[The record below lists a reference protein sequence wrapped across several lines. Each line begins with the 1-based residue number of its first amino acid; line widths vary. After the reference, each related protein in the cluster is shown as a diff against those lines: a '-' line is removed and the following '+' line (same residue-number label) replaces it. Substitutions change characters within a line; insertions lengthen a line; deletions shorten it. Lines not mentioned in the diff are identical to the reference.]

1 MAGRFRNYVKS
12 FSDLFTSYRRDV
24 TDKAHHYLQ
33 GLMQASPR
41 KNMERM
47 CEVVPGSDHQA
58 VQQFISDSRWDA
70 QAVKDRVAENA
81 DKLIGSSR
89 DACLLIDESSFAK
102 KGKKSVGV
110 SRQWLGRLG
119 KVDNGQVGVLSALCK
134 GSHVVPVDSRLYL
147 PEEWINDPKRC
158 LEAKVPI
165 EKVVFKTKDQLA
177 LEMVVHAQ
185 ELGLR
190 YGWVGADAGYGK
202 GLGFCME
209 LEKMNETFMVDIHS
223 DQLIYNG
230 NPTPCLPCSKGRGKK
245 PTRYKIDKKGVRV
258 DKWVATQPKKSW
270 RKLTLRDSTKGKLT
284 YEFLAVRVWLW
295 MKNTPE
301 VRRWHLVVRRNPDT
315 HSDYKYS
322 LSNAPKGTKLKR
334 LAYMQGQRFWIERSF
349 EEGKSECGMAD
360 YQMRGWVGWH
370 HHMALVK
377 MAMLF
382 MLKERIENKEEYPLL
397 SCGDIEKLLAKFLP
411 RRDITTDE
419 IIRQVK
425 KSHDK
430 RKAAMESA
438 ARVQQKRK
446 RRKPSG

>member
-1 MAGRFRNYVKS
+1 
-12 FSDLFTSYRRDV
+12 
-24 TDKAHHYLQ
+24 
-33 GLMQASPR
+33 MQAGPR

-47 CEVVPGSDHQA
+47 CEVVPESDHQA
-58 VQQFISDSRWDA
+58 VQQFISDSRWDS
-70 QAVKDRVAENA
+70 QAVKDRVAQNA
-81 DKLIGSSR
+81 DNLIGSSR
-89 DACLLIDESSFAK
+89 DACLLIDESGFAK

-119 KVDNGQVGVLSALCK
+119 KVDNGQVGVFSALCN
-134 GSHVVPVDSRLYL
+134 GSHAVPVDSRLYL

-158 LEAKVPI
+158 LEAKVPLDKI
-165 EKVVFKTKDQLA
+165 VFKTKDQLA
-177 LEMVVHAQ
+177 LEMVDHAQ
-185 ELGLR
+185 DLGLR

-202 GLGFCME
+202 GLGFCIN
-209 LEKMNETFMVDIHS
+209 LEKKNETFMVDIHS
-223 DQLIYNG
+223 DQRIYKEK
-230 NPTPCLPCSKGRGKK
+230 PAPCLPNAKGRGKK
-245 PTRYKIDKKGVRV
+245 PTRYQIGNKGVRV
-258 DKWVATQPKKSW
+258 DKWVAAQPKKSW
-270 RKLTLRDSTKGKLT
+270 RKVTVRDSTKGKLT

-295 MKNTPE
+295 VKDTQE

-315 HSDYKYS
+315 PTDYKYS
-322 LSNAPKGTKLKR
+322 LSNAPKGAKLKR
-334 LAYMQGQRFWIERSF
+334 LAYMQSQRFWIERSF
-349 EEGKSECGMAD
+349 EDAKSECGMAD

-370 HHMALVK
+370 HHMALVN

-411 RRDITTDE
+411 RRDITTGE

-438 ARVQQKRK
+438 ARLQLKRK
-446 RRKPSG
+446 RLKPPG